1 MLNVSHACFALSPQE
16 LEWLQGESRGFATV
30 LRNQISAASGSVQ
43 KALLVRKRRE
53 INNLGHF
60 LGHALALHLVG
71 TVLISST
78 LVKLLTCVSVYFL
91 CDSVMVVTAVLKAL
105 SASPLTRSAS
115 FGAKNNCEDYCSSRN
130 RRKRSIRGS
139 VAWKMVWGRR
149 GRENILL
156 QRRKILVSR
165 GRNLSDGDV
174 ETREHPWLH
183 CC

>member
-1 MLNVSHACFALSPQE
+1 M
-16 LEWLQGESRGFATV
+16 
-30 LRNQISAASGSVQ
+30 
-43 KALLVRKRRE
+43 RKRRE

-91 CDSVMVVTAVLKAL
+91 CDSVMVVTALLKAL